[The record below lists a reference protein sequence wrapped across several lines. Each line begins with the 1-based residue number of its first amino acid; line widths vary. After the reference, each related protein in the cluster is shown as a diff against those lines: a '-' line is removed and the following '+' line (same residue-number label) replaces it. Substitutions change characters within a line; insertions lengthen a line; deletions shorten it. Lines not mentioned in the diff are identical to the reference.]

1 MRLLPSGCVRSVFA
15 TLLATVAMAQT
26 EPPPPPGAPKSPPAA
41 RQRPRWQPTL
51 SLPQDLWADVTGA
64 TIGAT
69 DDWSNKVELADLD
82 GDGRVDVLFA
92 NGGDYDKPGAAVP
105 SRVFRNVAQGPWP
118 DITKQVFGDAT
129 FFARVIKVRDVDG
142 DGRADVFVGTTFAT
156 QSRLYLGQADGG
168 WRDATASLPQS
179 PLSIGDAEFGDVDG
193 DGDLDLVL
201 ADWGDGSPM
210 KNDGAR
216 PRLWRNDGARG
227 FTDVADAMPAWTVR
241 FCWELELLDVDGDF
255 DLDLLVSSKRS
266 PGSFLAHNDG
276 SGRFTD
282 ASARLPQFTNNY
294 EFEPMDVD
302 GDGVLDVVTINDGVG
317 PQRFCEH
324 LFLGDGK
331 GGFRD
336 VTEANWPRA
345 DNPQF
350 DDNMVEFLDF
360 DNDGD
365 ADFLI
370 GSLDGPDRLLVN
382 DGKGRFQAGG
392 PVFAGDPT
400 NGTLGIALADL
411 DGDGRLDVVH
421 AQGEVKGAMADKVF
435 FGKALA
441 RDSAAPFVGALDVQG
456 TAVGTPGVVRV
467 RVHDRKSPCQ
477 PHDWQKVV
485 LRVTR
490 DGRSSDVPL
499 QWYGEYLWRA
509 GFDTSTAG
517 QVTLQVVA
525 TDAAG
530 NTANSE
536 PRTVEVK

>member
-1 MRLLPSGCVRSVFA
+1 MRSHSFA
-15 TLLATVAMAQT
+15 RCACSAFVVAMAAVVTAQ
-26 EPPPPPGAPKSPPAA
+26 EVQPPAKA
-41 RQRPRWQPTL
+41 PPTRRQRPEWKPTL
-51 SLPQDLWADVTGA
+51 SLPTDLWQDVTA
-64 TIGAT
+64 TTIGAT

-92 NGGDYDKPGAAVP
+92 NGGDYEAPGAAVQ
-105 SRVFRNVAQGPWP
+105 SRVFRNVANGPWP

-142 DGRADVFVGTTFAT
+142 DGRAGVFVGTTFGT
-156 QSRLYLGQADGG
+156 QSRLFLGAADGR
-168 WRDATASLPQS
+168 WIDATERLPQL
-179 PLSIGDAEFGDVDG
+179 PLSVGDVEFGDADG

-201 ADWGDGSPM
+201 ADWGPGSPM

-216 PRLWRNDGARG
+216 PRLWRNDGKG
-227 FTDVADAMPAWTVR
+227 VFTDVPDAMPEWAVR

-276 SGRFTD
+276 TGKFTD

-294 EFEPMDVD
+294 EFEAMDVD
-302 GDGVLDVVTINDGVG
+302 GDGVLDLVTINDGKA
-317 PQRFCEH
+317 PRRFTEH

-336 VTEANWPRA
+336 ATETHWPVA

-350 DDNMVEFLDF
+350 DDNMVAFLDF
-360 DNDGD
+360 DSDGD

-382 DGKGRFQAGG
+382 DGKGRLQAGA

-435 FGKALA
+435 FGKAIA
-441 RDSAAPFVGALDVQG
+441 RDTAPPFVGAIDVQG
-456 TAVGTPGVVRV
+456 GAVGKPAFVRV
-467 RVHDRKSPCQ
+467 RVHDRKSPCM
-477 PHDWQKVV
+477 PHDWQKVA
-485 LRVTR
+485 LRCIR
-490 DGRSSDVPL
+490 DGRPTEVPL

-509 GFDTSTAG
+509 PLDTTTAG
-517 QVTLQVVA
+517 AWQIEVVA

-530 NTANSE
+530 NTTTSPA
-536 PRTVEVK
+536 RTVEIR